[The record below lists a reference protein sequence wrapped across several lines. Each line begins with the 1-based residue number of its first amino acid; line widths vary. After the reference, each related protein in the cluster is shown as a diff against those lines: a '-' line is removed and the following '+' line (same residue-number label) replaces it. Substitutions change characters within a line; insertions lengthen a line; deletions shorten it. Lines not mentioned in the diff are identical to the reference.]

1 MEINRVEVDEKVE
14 IDGVEINLEGGD
26 RRRDK
31 LKGGDIR

>member
-1 MEINRVEVDEKVE
+1 MVVDEKVE

-31 LKGGDIR
+31 LKGGDNR